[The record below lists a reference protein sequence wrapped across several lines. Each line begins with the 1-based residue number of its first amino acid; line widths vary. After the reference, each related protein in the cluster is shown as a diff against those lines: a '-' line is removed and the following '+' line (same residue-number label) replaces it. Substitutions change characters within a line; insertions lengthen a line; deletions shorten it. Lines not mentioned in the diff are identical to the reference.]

1 MDFSNI
7 ALPIQKYLNYPYLRI
22 QGDLSLI
29 IDKLYENLLIY
40 LELIPFIM
48 NYD

>member
-7 ALPIQKYLNYPYLRI
+7 ALPIQKYLNYPYLHI

-29 IDKLYENLLIY
+29 IDKLYEKFTYIFRINSFY
-40 LELIPFIM
+40 YEL
-48 NYD
+48 